1 MDANTSAGRSTTN
14 PDVKAGVRA
23 YLLKGMVAKLVMA
36 FILVLSSGRWNW
48 VNGWVLFGVYAT
60 WDVAVALLLI
70 PRSPEMIAERARIQ
84 EGTKTWD
91 IVLATLA
98 ASLMPMATWIV
109 AGLDERYGWT
119 SQLSL
124 SLQIVAMVI
133 VVLGFVLV
141 TWAMAANEFFS
152 TMVRI
157 QEDRGQTVATS
168 GPYQFVRHPGY
179 VGAIMFQLS
188 TPIMLSSLWALI
200 PSGLSVLFYIIRTA
214 LEDRTLQVE
223 LRGYREYAENV
234 RYRLFP
240 GVW

>member
-1 MDANTSAGRSTTN
+1 MDKNREVERLSTN

-23 YLLKGMVAKLVMA
+23 YLMKGMVAKLVMA
-36 FILVLSSGRWNW
+36 LILGLSSGRWNW
-48 VNGWVLFGVYAT
+48 VNGWMLFGIYTT
-60 WDVAVALLLI
+60 WDVVVALLLI

-109 AGLDERYGWT
+109 AGLDERYRWT
-119 SQLSL
+119 TQLSL
-124 SLQIVAMVI
+124 SLQIAAMVI

-168 GPYQFVRHPGY
+168 GPYQYVRHPGY
-179 VGAIMFQLS
+179 VGAIMFQLA

-214 LEDRTLQVE
+214 LEDHTLQDE
-223 LRGYREYAENV
+223 LRGYKEYAGKV
-234 RYRLFP
+234 RYRLLP
-240 GVW
+240 GIW

>member
-1 MDANTSAGRSTTN
+1 MDENRSVERSTTKS
-14 PDVKAGVRA
+14 DVKAGVQA
-23 YLLKGMVAKLVMA
+23 YLLKGMVAKFVMA
-36 FILVLSSGRWNW
+36 LILGLSSGRWNW
-48 VNGWVLFGVYAT
+48 VNGWMLFGVYTT
-60 WDVAVALLLI
+60 WDVVVALLLI

-119 SQLSL
+119 TQLSL
-124 SLQIVAMVI
+124 SFQVVAMVI
-133 VVLGFVLV
+133 VVLGFAIV

-157 QEDRGQTVATS
+157 QEDRDQTVATS
-168 GPYQFVRHPGY
+168 GPYQYVRHPGY
-179 VGAIMFQLS
+179 VGAIMFQLA

-214 LEDRTLQVE
+214 LEDRTLQDE
-223 LRGYREYAENV
+223 LRGYKEYAGKV
-234 RYRLFP
+234 RYRLLP
-240 GVW
+240 GIW